1 MDTQT
6 NPAKLVG
13 GSAER
18 HADLRTGG
26 RLRSRSSERWQLA
39 MDGERH
45 LASSWDIGDT
55 REDLIHRIHP
65 YPARFPAFITTKA
78 LEYAD
83 GQGVDV
89 RNVADVFCGCG
100 TTAVEAR
107 RNGKDF
113 WGCDINP
120 LATLIAQV
128 KTHRYR
134 DTALARE
141 YDEICKDFHSYHLT
155 EEDRSKVNERIR
167 YWFDEDNIDNLMQL
181 DQSIRQNTSPYSAY
195 RKFFLCAFS
204 AILKPTSYWLTK
216 SIKAQRD
223 PHKRPR
229 KVLNAFEDQVALMRR
244 ANQENVFPTP
254 SAKTTILTRNFLGR
268 GSGRRRADLIVTSP
282 PYVTSYNYADI
293 HQLSTLWLGY
303 TADYRLLRRNML
315 GNRHGV
321 RRPQPSAIKQLG
333 DVAWRTCREMESVD
347 RGHSASIARY
357 FVDLDKAVRR
367 CWHVLEHRGIAVF
380 VIGNT
385 QYKGIKVDN
394 ADHLEA
400 SMGRAGFRSICRIP
414 RRVSLKIMTPYRD
427 ERGRFTRDASQRQ
440 VYAEEFVLIGR
451 KA

>member
-1 MDTQT
+1 MRE
-6 NPAKLVG
+6 AGKSV
-13 GSAER
+13 
-18 HADLRTGG
+18 
-26 RLRSRSSERWQLA
+26 
-39 MDGERH
+39 
-45 LASSWDIGDT
+45 SSWDFGDT

-83 GQGVDV
+83 DQGVRV

-100 TTAVEAR
+100 TTAVEAK

-134 DTALARE
+134 DADLGRTYDAIRE
-141 YDEICKDFHSYHLT
+141 DVRHCEVTSAERAGIG
-155 EEDRSKVNERIR
+155 ERIR
-167 YWFDEDNIDNLMQL
+167 YWFDEDNIDDL
-181 DQSIRQNTSPYSAY
+181 IRLNRAIRTQTHPYSAY
-195 RKFFLCAFS
+195 RKFFQCGFS
-204 AILKPTSYWLTK
+204 AILKATSYWLTK

-223 PHKRPR
+223 PDKEPR
-229 KVLNAFEDQVALMRR
+229 GVMEAFEDQVALMRR
-244 ANQENVFPTP
+244 ANSENTFPRP
-254 SAKTTILTRNFLGR
+254 SPRTRIRARNFLGNTPSR
-268 GSGRRRADLIVTSP
+268 YKADLIVTSP

-303 TADYRLLRRNML
+303 ADDYRSLRRNML

-321 RRPQPSAIKQLG
+321 RTPQAGVIKKLG
-333 DVAWRTCREMESVD
+333 EAAWRTYRGMREENPSHASSV
-347 RGHSASIARY
+347 ARY

-367 CWHVLEHRGIAVF
+367 CWDVIEEGGMAVF

-385 QYKGIKVDN
+385 QYKGVKVDN
-394 ADHLEA
+394 AQHLE
-400 SMGRAGFRSICRIP
+400 MCMERAGFEGVHAIP

-427 ERGRFTRDASQRQ
+427 LRGRFTRDASQRQ

-451 KA
+451 KE